1 MLKNKKNIFA
11 SFIVFSYC
19 FEQRISRSKV
29 LKKCLEY
36 FNMAYI
42 INIVPQD
49 FNKLNLPKLILD
61 NLNYFKKPILFVPL
75 NTLFI
80 KEFKLNKNIKFDVG
94 YLFNSNI
101 MVFNYTDKTIKYLKN
116 WIYLNNIPSEIIK
129 IKEFT
134 NIQYIKQINE
144 WDIKNKKR
152 QIKLVNFTG
161 HLEDCINWREKR
173 KKLIQPEIKINRIK
187 PSADQIG
194 LVKQKIN
201 RHLPKRIGKVSI
213 N

>member
-1 MLKNKKNIFA
+1 MSNTKNTFTP
-11 SFIVFSYC
+11 FIVLSYC
-19 FEQRISRSKV
+19 YEQRIARTKV
-29 LKKCLEY
+29 LKKCLDY

-42 INIVPQD
+42 INIVPRD

-75 NTLFI
+75 NVLFI
-80 KEFKLNKNIKFDVG
+80 KEFKLNKSIKFDVG

-101 MVFNYTDKTIKYLKN
+101 MFFNYTNKTIKYLEN
-116 WIYLNNIPSEIIK
+116 WIYLNNIPSEIME

-134 NIQYIKQINE
+134 NVEYIKQINE

-152 QIKLVNFTG
+152 QIELVNFTG
-161 HLEDCINWREKR
+161 HLEDCINWRVKR
-173 KKLIQPEIKINRIK
+173 KKLIQPEIKINRIT

-201 RHLPKRIGKVSI
+201 RHLPKRIGKVPI